1 MDCLVP
7 SSTDLDHRIL
17 QLLEEHSE
25 PITAAFIGFALSEY
39 PFETVSNS
47 LDALWRSGRITL
59 DSYGYSVSH
68 SAVGSLFEPESTPAA
83 NEEVQRAIPPDQE
96 DEQQKKQDS
105 ESLRYSEGEPEGS
118 SCPPP
123 SPSTIAFSNK
133 LRPDEDLRVF
143 LASTPGG
150 EGPAETDPQ
159 PDPLQLHG
167 SHEEIA
173 EAIDPHV
180 PASAAEGEVTVS
192 AGDAATVSMADD
204 SPTQLSEP
212 SAATES
218 APATPYETVV
228 ASLVQDGLDGGL
240 DEFSDIP
247 FIGAPRQSFRD
258 DTELLYA
265 KLSGTTI
272 GDGLD
277 QYPEEAL
284 IGLPHEETDNVSA
297 EHIEMLEG
305 YSSPED
311 CGARQ
316 TTIRAHRTSQ
326 VQDEHQA
333 LLDMLFAESIEIETN
348 DESAEQ
354 DDGHAQEAEKK
365 EKLPQ
370 APRFTCWTP
379 ISALKLPS
387 RAANALSGRSITTIR
402 DLVKVYDSLDCERG
416 VGSLT
421 LRDIGNELMRHSSDV
436 SASVTAEQI
445 RCLCRI
451 SGSRKYVFDVFGQLR
466 RVTSRGLINLPA
478 NGRQTPSPNSESTAD
493 AVVDLNALPISILD
507 LPHRLHAALSRE
519 GYRTIGDVANLTEGE
534 LLSMRGVGERAIFQ
548 LQEALDGLTS
558 KMHVDGIRTD
568 SSDDKA
574 SPYMALFSG
583 LKDDPTPVMDLG
595 LPNRLTNV
603 LRREGYRTVGE
614 VAVLSDEEVLSFRGV
629 GILAVEQLHQ
639 ALGRLYEGHAEGGD
653 TEPTMP
659 KVDDVD
665 SPSCEEAPANSD
677 VSISD
682 GDISKSASQGA
693 ALALDQCKA
702 CRYPIFD
709 DSFLALEPL
718 AALQG
723 MGEGCAPTEYRDY
736 ILNSLEAS
744 GELEEACAAVLS
756 EMVKRARVFDSTE
769 EFLEDIDVPDVPE
782 WDKAARKVAKESGW
796 CSYEPETH
804 SIAVHHPHLMDWL
817 ETSGNDERTLTIL
830 RMFLSG
836 QTLEA
841 CGQEVGLSRERVRQ
855 IVSRRLNEAPFVE
868 ENRYRYFYETYSPS
882 KTDFLSVT
890 GEPVGTYIY
899 LRTTERSKREAPL
912 PYGNA
917 LNDKRVPQH
926 VRDGIRRILDKGYI
940 YADGFRILA
949 RRDAIINHIAMR
961 HASARL
967 VKVSKFRELYDQF
980 LEDNGLSDIEEYQFN
995 TMHSFEAYIDRC
1007 EQILKLPHST
1017 EAKFGGSIR
1026 YYDASSMDF
1035 APLVKLLSSGI
1046 IKDVE
1051 CSASMLM
1058 GHEAFADVLEEL
1070 DIRNGYELHYI
1081 LGRYCPNVDGIRVGR
1096 SPNITFGKG
1105 NRNDQI
1111 LEMIKELSPVSAQ
1124 DLADAYSR
1132 RYGVDPATFM
1142 GSYLSAFKIYLKHGK
1157 YVYNDQGLSEEQAS
1171 FVRDQ
1176 LEGFGRDYVSV
1187 SLLKA
1192 RFKNR
1197 FPHSSTT
1204 LINGESVACF
1214 GFHPSAGL
1222 LVKDGIDER
1231 TMFASLLDSKQRF
1244 SISDDEF
1251 GKDVFDNPSFQAE
1264 LAIRVR
1270 ACRLVEFEKDSYLA
1284 SSIFSSQHVDLD
1296 ETDLSDYVDR
1306 AIEFMEPN
1314 MPYTVKSLVGSGF
1327 THKIDALRDDF
1338 GLDDYF
1344 FASLLGTGYVGGR
1357 LKGTSVGD
1365 TPVFCKTFYNYSA
1378 PIMLEQIVAQEEA
1391 IEVDDLSYML
1401 EETYGIHANNALLRS
1416 IIKRADLYFSET
1428 LDMVFDSKETYR
1440 RKAQEWIS

>member
-17 QLLEEHSE
+17 QLLEEQTE

-39 PFETVSNS
+39 PFDAVSDS
-47 LDALWRSGRITL
+47 LDALWQSGRITL
-59 DSYGYSVSH
+59 DSYGYSISQTAAERP
-68 SAVGSLFEPESTPAA
+68 SKPESSPAD
-83 NEEVQRAIPPDQE
+83 NEEAQGAVLPDQE
-96 DEQQKKQDS
+96 DERQKEQDA
-105 ESLRYSEGEPEGS
+105 ESLRHTEGETEGPS
-118 SCPPP
+118 GPPP
-123 SPSTIAFSNK
+123 SPSTKAFSNK
-133 LRPDEDLRVF
+133 LRLDEDLRAF
-143 LASTPGG
+143 LASTPSE
-150 EGPAETDPQ
+150 EGPAESDAQTDPSQ
-159 PDPLQLHG
+159 SHG
-167 SHEEIA
+167 PHEGAA
-173 EAIDPHV
+173 EVIDPHV
-180 PASAAEGEVTVS
+180 PASTAKGEVTVS
-192 AGDAATVSMADD
+192 AGDAATVGMADEY
-204 SPTQLSEP
+204 SGKLSESSP
-212 SAATES
+212 ATES

-228 ASLVQDGLDGGL
+228 ASLAQDGLDGGL

-247 FIGAPRQSFRD
+247 FIGAPRKSFRD

-265 KLSGTTI
+265 KLSGTSI

-277 QYPEEAL
+277 QYPDEAL
-284 IGLPHEETDNVSA
+284 IGLPQEETDDVSA
-297 EHIEMLEG
+297 EYLKMLEG
-305 YSSPED
+305 YSSPGD
-311 CGARQ
+311 YGARQ
-316 TTIRAHRTSQ
+316 TPIQAHRTSQ
-326 VQDEHQA
+326 VQDEYQA
-333 LLDMLFAESIEIETN
+333 LLDMLFAESIEVETN
-348 DESAEQ
+348 DEGTEQ
-354 DDGHAQEAEKK
+354 GDGHTREAEKN
-365 EKLPQ
+365 EELPQ

-379 ISALKLPS
+379 VSALELPS

-402 DLVKVYDSLDCERG
+402 DLVKVYDSLDREKG

-421 LRDIGNELMRHSSDV
+421 LRDISNELIRHSSDMP
-436 SASVTAEQI
+436 ASVTAELI

-466 RVTSRGLINLPA
+466 RVTSRGPIGLPV
-478 NGRQTPSPNSESTAD
+478 NERQASSSNSESTSD
-493 AVVDLNALPISILD
+493 AVAELNALPISILD
-507 LPHRLHAALSRE
+507 LPNRLQAALSRE
-519 GYRTIGDVANLTEGE
+519 GYRTVGDVASLTEDE
-534 LLSMRGVGERAIFQ
+534 LLSMRGVGERAVFQ
-548 LQEALDGLTS
+548 LQEALDGLAS
-558 KMHVDGIRTD
+558 KTHEDGIR
-568 SSDDKA
+568 SDGFDDQA
-574 SPYMALFSG
+574 SPYTALFGG
-583 LKDDPTPVMDLG
+583 LKDDPTPIMDLG
-595 LPNRLTNV
+595 LPNRLANA

-614 VAVLSDEEVLSFRGV
+614 VAALSDEEVLSFRGV

-639 ALGRLYEGHAEGGD
+639 ALGRLSEEHAEGND
-653 TEPTMP
+653 TELTIP
-659 KVDDVD
+659 KVDTED
-665 SPSCEEAPANSD
+665 SPSCDKAPANSD
-677 VSISD
+677 VLISD
-682 GDISKSASQGA
+682 GDVSQSASQGA

-736 ILNSLEAS
+736 ILNSLEGS
-744 GELEEACAAVLS
+744 DELGEACAAVLS
-756 EMVKRARVFDSTE
+756 EMVKRARVFDPTE
-769 EFLEDIDVPDVPE
+769 EFLKDIDVPDVPE
-782 WDKAARKVAKESGW
+782 WDKAARRVAKESGW

-804 SIAVHHPHLMDWL
+804 SIAVHHPHLLDWL

-841 CGQEVGLSRERVRQ
+841 CGQEVGLTRERVRQ

-882 KTDFLSVT
+882 RSDFLSVT

-899 LRTTERSKREAPL
+899 LRTTERSKQVVPL

-961 HASARL
+961 HASTRL

-980 LEDNGLSDIEEYQFN
+980 LEDNGLSDIKSYQFK
-995 TMHSFEAYIDRC
+995 TMHNFEAYIDRC

-1046 IKDVE
+1046 IEDVE

-1058 GHEAFADVLEEL
+1058 DHEAFADVLEEL
-1070 DIRNGYELHYI
+1070 DIRNGYELHYV
-1081 LGRYCPNVDGIRVGR
+1081 LGRYCPNVDGMRVGR

-1132 RYGVDPATFM
+1132 RYGVDPVTFM

-1157 YVYNDQGLSEEQAS
+1157 YVYNDQNLSEEQAS

-1251 GKDVFDNPSFQAE
+1251 GKDVFDNPAFQAE

-1270 ACRLVEFEKDSYLA
+1270 ACRLVEFERDSYLA

-1296 ETDLSDYVDR
+1296 ETDLRDYVDR
-1306 AIEFMEPN
+1306 AIGFMEPN
-1314 MPYTVKSLVGSGF
+1314 MPYTVKSLVSSGF
-1327 THKIDALRDDF
+1327 THRIDALRDDF
-1338 GLDDYF
+1338 GLDDFF

-1401 EETYGIHANNALLRS
+1401 EETYGIQASNALLRT

-1428 LDMVFDSKETYR
+1428 LDMVFDSEETYR